1 MCSFGGGAYVPESRI
16 EFPVVYTNKWVYKQA
31 RIKYNEYVHYIY
43 TVYSIKQTNRTRSKL
58 WVVFIFQDE
67 KKGN

>member
-1 MCSFGGGAYVPESRI
+1 MYNILTNFFYHLKCVFLVEEAYAPESRI

-43 TVYSIKQTNRTRSKL
+43 TVYTIKQTNKTRK
-58 WVVFIFQDE
+58 
-67 KKGN
+67 